1 MPFNNIYTKVQENT
15 QQVTFVFISLCE
27 GAAYHKYPAT
37 FAVPDHSNTS
47 PTRAQKVTERYKH
60 W

>member
-1 MPFNNIYTKVQENT
+1 MTFNNIYTKVQENT

-37 FAVPDHSNTS
+37 FAVHDHSNTS
-47 PTRAQKVTERYKH
+47 PT
-60 W
+60 